1 MGGLGPGYEQ
11 CIHIA
16 VFELIRDHLG
26 EEMSG
31 EPEEKWGDM
40 TLDRINDQLGM
51 SGAQAGAAK
60 SLAYACLR
68 DGWKATI
75 DQVDDDRRIQVSK
88 EFPHLE
94 EK

>member
-1 MGGLGPGYEQ
+1 MARIRDKLDRLDIMPEHAREALARWDRGWNVFTIEMGGLGPGYEQ

-26 EEMSG
+26 EEMSA

-51 SGAQAGAAK
+51 
-60 SLAYACLR
+60 
-68 DGWKATI
+68 
-75 DQVDDDRRIQVSK
+75 
-88 EFPHLE
+88 
-94 EK
+94 